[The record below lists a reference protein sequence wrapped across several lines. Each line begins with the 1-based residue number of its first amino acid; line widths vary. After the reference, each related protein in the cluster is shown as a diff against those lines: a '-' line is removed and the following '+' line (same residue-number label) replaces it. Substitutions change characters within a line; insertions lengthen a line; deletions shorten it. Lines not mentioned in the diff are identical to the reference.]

1 MAIKMWNRKVTL
13 RSLARLG
20 EGYIESNIIAN
31 PVNIKIGG
39 IIFGIIFRK
48 KASQH
53 TRITASHIIQTNAFN
68 RPNSKSIEV
77 NHGNNK
83 PIPCNAAK
91 LPDNIMD
98 KKTFPL
104 VFHKRIASKM

>member
-1 MAIKMWNRKVTL
+1 MIL
-13 RSLARLG
+13 RSLARFG
-20 EGYIESNIIAN
+20 DGKIESRIIAN

-48 KASQH
+48 KASQQ
-53 TRITASHIIQTNAFN
+53 TRIAASHIIQTNAFN

-83 PIPCNAAK
+83 PIPCNPTR

-98 KKTFPL
+98 RKTFPL

>member
-1 MAIKMWNRKVTL
+1 ML
-13 RSLARLG
+13 RSLAKYE
-20 EGYIESNIIAN
+20 EGKIESNIIAN

>member
-1 MAIKMWNRKVTL
+1 MIL
-13 RSLARLG
+13 RSLAKFG
-20 EGYIESNIIAN
+20 EGKIESKIIAN

-98 KKTFPL
+98 KTIFPL
-104 VFHKRIASKM
+104 VFNRRMASNM